1 MFTLR
6 VAFQAFNV
14 KKIIKKL
21 DTMSSQ
27 EELARINQEG
37 GGSRPVRGTA
47 GQRKRYTPP
56 SGGRTWS
63 TNSSKAAN
71 QPTASTSALRKDS
84 ESSSNSQ
91 RTRKKKDKKKEMTN
105 AAATQHSATPELF
118 NDTHQ
123 SKHDDRS
130 NSSSNS
136 QRTRKKKDE
145 KKETTNAQ
153 HSATPELL
161 NNTHQSEHDVSG
173 MAPSAVEKFATPV
186 AREDEDDSWQY
197 SRNYYLEGVDPR
209 EDPIER
215 RRSNSNSNYSVVQNL
230 ISSDEDDDTGN
241 HNGGRSGFASPRGPM
256 SHGVGVEGGGAPPP
270 GYRANV
276 TPNSRRYI
284 GTGSSREK
292 IFTITYS
299 CFY

>member
-1 MFTLR
+1 
-6 VAFQAFNV
+6 
-14 KKIIKKL
+14 
-21 DTMSSQ
+21 MSSQ
-27 EELARINQEG
+27 EELDRINNQEG
-37 GGSRPVRGTA
+37 GSSRPVRGTA

-84 ESSSNSQ
+84 E
-91 RTRKKKDKKKEMTN
+91 
-105 AAATQHSATPELF
+105 
-118 NDTHQ
+118 
-123 SKHDDRS
+123 
-130 NSSSNS
+130 SSSNS

-186 AREDEDDSWQY
+186 AREDEDDSWQD

-241 HNGGRSGFASPRGPM
+241 HNWGRSGFASPRGPM

-276 TPNSRRYI
+276 TPNSRRYV
-284 GTGSSREK
+284 GTSSSREK